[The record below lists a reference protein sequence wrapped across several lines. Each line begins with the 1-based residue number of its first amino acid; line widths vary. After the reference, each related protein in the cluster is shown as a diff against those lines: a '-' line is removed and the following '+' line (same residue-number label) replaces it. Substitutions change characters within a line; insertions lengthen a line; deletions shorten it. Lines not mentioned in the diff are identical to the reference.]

1 MVTVK
6 VMIAPDGDVKEF
18 TVSGH
23 ADFKTH
29 GKDIVCSAVSVLTQ
43 TAVLG
48 LLRIAEADIDYK
60 IDEGYLYCKLNNN
73 LSEMQAIKAQAILK
87 TMYEGIKNIRESY
100 SKYIIILEK
109 RGGVA
114 DV

>member
-1 MVTVK
+1 MVTVE
-6 VMIAPDGDVKEF
+6 VIILPNGDIKEF

-23 ADFKTH
+23 ADFGAH

-43 TAVLG
+43 TTVLG
-48 LLRIAEADIDYK
+48 LLKIAEADIDYK
-60 IDEGYLYCKLNNN
+60 VDEGYLYCKLNNN
-73 LSEMQAIKAQAILK
+73 LSGMQSIKAQAILK

>member
-6 VMIAPDGDVKEF
+6 IIILPNGDIEEF

-23 ADFKTH
+23 ADFKKH

-43 TAVLG
+43 TTVLG
-48 LLRIAEADIDYK
+48 LSLIAEADIDYK
-60 IDEGYLYCKLNNN
+60 VDEGYLYCRLNNN
-73 LSEMQAIKAQAILK
+73 LSELQSIKAQAILK

-100 SKYIIILEK
+100 SKYITILEK

>member
-1 MVTVK
+1 MVTVE
-6 VMIAPDGDVKEF
+6 VIILPNGDIKEF
-18 TVSGH
+18 TVLGH
-23 ADFKTH
+23 ADFGPH

-60 IDEGYLYCKLNNN
+60 MDEGYLSCNLNND
-73 LSEMQAIKAQAILK
+73 LSELQSIKAQAILK

-100 SKYIIILEK
+100 SKYITILEK
-109 RGGVA
+109 GEV
-114 DV
+114 